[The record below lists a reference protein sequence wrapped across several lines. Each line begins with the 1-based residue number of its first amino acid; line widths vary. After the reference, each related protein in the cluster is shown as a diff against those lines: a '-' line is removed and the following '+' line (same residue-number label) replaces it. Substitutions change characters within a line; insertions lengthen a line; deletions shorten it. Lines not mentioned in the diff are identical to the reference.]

1 MKASSVLTAALA
13 LCLSSIGAA
22 GGGSTASVTF
32 EVRGMQKT
40 ASGAT

>member
-1 MKASSVLTAALA
+1 MTRSRLLLAACA
-13 LCLSSIGAA
+13 LLLSSPTWAGAA
-22 GGGSTASVTF
+22 HAAEVTF